1 MIPFPVARNGDSPT
15 LRIHP
20 LSSLI
25 LFFCLASSRLGHG
38 IFSLSTQQ
46 LAQSRL
52 PPDQRSSF
60 AGTETA
66 FVSTFGLAHSL
77 GTAIWS
83 DPKGFGW
90 LALASWMM
98 IASSAALYA
107 WWWLRERRIFT
118 KIRSFGLGRYTSIQ
132 SNE

>member
-15 LRIHP
+15 LDIHP
-20 LSSLI
+20 LSTII
-25 LFFCLASSRLGHG
+25 LFFCLASSRLGRG
-38 IFSLSTQQ
+38 VFSLSAQQ

-83 DPKGFGW
+83 NPKEFGW
-90 LALASWMM
+90 LALASWVMV
-98 IASSAALYA
+98 ASSAVLYA
-107 WWWLRERRIFT
+107 WWWLRERMILPRM
-118 KIRSFGLGRYTSIQ
+118 RSFGLGRYASIQ
-132 SNE
+132 PNE

>member
-1 MIPFPVARNGDSPT
+1 MATF
-15 LRIHP
+15 
-20 LSSLI
+20 I

-38 IFSLSTQQ
+38 MFSLSTQQ

-66 FVSTFGLAHSL
+66 FISTFGLGHSL

-83 DPKGFGW
+83 KPAEFGW
-90 LALASWMM
+90 LAFGSWIMV
-98 IASSAALYA
+98 ASSAAIYL
-107 WWWLRERRIFT
+107 WWWMKERVGVRHWEAW
-118 KIRSFGLGRYTSIQ
+118 RLGEYS
-132 SNE
+132 SVSMNE